1 MKLIEKI
8 VFHNRSIQIGG
19 AITLFMILLAVFA
32 PFIAPYPP
40 IGMNI
45 PSMLKPPSADHL
57 FGTDEFGRD
66 VLSRVIFGARISLR
80 VGLSVAIATGIIGIG
95 VGLLAGYFRRLDNPI
110 MRFLDALMAI
120 PSLLLALAIVSI
132 VGPSE
137 GAAVAAL
144 TIAYTPRTARVI
156 RGAVLSIK
164 EQSYVESATALGA
177 GTFRIMMQHIL
188 VNCMGPVIVQQSF
201 IFAYAVLAEAMLSFL
216 GVGPPPPAPSWGNI
230 ISEARG
236 SMRIAPW
243 IMIFPGIAISITVLG
258 INMLGDG
265 LRDVLDPKSRVQ
277 GR

>member
-80 VGLSVAIATGIIGIG
+80 VGLSVAITTGIMGIG

-156 RGAVLSIK
+156 RFGGWNISNYDAAYLGKLYGSGDCAAELYFRLRCSGGSHAQLSGGGSSAAGA
-164 EQSYVESATALGA
+164 
-177 GTFRIMMQHIL
+177 
-188 VNCMGPVIVQQSF
+188 
-201 IFAYAVLAEAMLSFL
+201 
-216 GVGPPPPAPSWGNI
+216 
-230 ISEARG
+230 
-236 SMRIAPW
+236 
-243 IMIFPGIAISITVLG
+243 
-258 INMLGDG
+258 
-265 LRDVLDPKSRVQ
+265 
-277 GR
+277 

>member
-1 MKLIEKI
+1 VKLIEKI

-19 AITLFMILLAVFA
+19 GITLLIILLAVFA

-40 IGMNI
+40 IGMDI

-80 VGLSVAIATGIIGIG
+80 VGLSVSITTGIIGIG
-95 VGLLAGYFRRLDNPI
+95 LGLLAGYFRRLDNPI

-120 PSLLLALAIVSI
+120 PSLLLALALVSI

-137 GAAVAAL
+137 GTAIAAL

-164 EQSYVESATALGA
+164 EQYYVESATALGA

-188 VNCMGPVIVQQSF
+188 VNCIGPVIVQQSF

-243 IMIFPGIAISITVLG
+243 IMFFPGTAISITVLG

>member
-1 MKLIEKI
+1 VKLIKEI
-8 VFHNRSIQIGG
+8 IFQNRSIQIGG
-19 AITLFMILLAVFA
+19 TITLFMVLLAVFA
-32 PFIAPYPP
+32 PVIAPYPP
-40 IGMNI
+40 VGMNI

-80 VGLSVAIATGIIGIG
+80 VGLSVAIATGILGIG
-95 VGLLAGYFRRLDNPI
+95 VGLCAGYFRRLDNPI

-132 VGPSE
+132 IGPSE
-137 GAAVAAL
+137 GGAIAAL
-144 TIAYTPRTARVI
+144 TITYTPRTARVI
-156 RGAVLSIK
+156 RAAVLSIK
-164 EQSYVESATALGA
+164 EQYFVESAVALGA
-177 GTFRIMMQHIL
+177 GTLRIMIQHIL
-188 VNCMGPVIVQQSF
+188 MNCIGPVIVQQSF

-236 SMRIAPW
+236 SMRVAPW
-243 IMIFPGIAISITVLG
+243 IMFFPGTAISITVLG

-265 LRDVLDPKSRVQ
+265 LRDVLDPKSRIQ

>member
-19 AITLFMILLAVFA
+19 AITLFMILLAIFA

-80 VGLSVAIATGIIGIG
+80 VGLSVAITTGIMGIG

-243 IMIFPGIAISITVLG
+243 IMLFPGISISITVLG

>member
-1 MKLIEKI
+1 MIFL
-8 VFHNRSIQIGG
+8 
-19 AITLFMILLAVFA
+19 AIFA

-40 IGMNI
+40 IGMDI
-45 PSMLKPPSADHL
+45 PSMLKPPSVDHL

-80 VGLSVAIATGIIGIG
+80 VGLSVAIATGIVGIG

-110 MRFLDALMAI
+110 MRFLDAMMAI

-137 GAAVAAL
+137 GSAVAAL
-144 TIAYTPRTARVI
+144 TITYTPRTARVI

-164 EQSYVESATALGA
+164 EQYYVESAIALGA
-177 GTFRIMMQHIL
+177 GTFRIMIQHIL
-188 VNCMGPVIVQQSF
+188 VNCIGPVIVQQSF

-243 IMIFPGIAISITVLG
+243 IMFFPGIAISITVLG

-277 GR
+277 GK